1 MPGRP
6 GKPGKPGL
14 SPPSIPPSSNLRLSA
29 YTSNLMVI
37 FSAYFFLIFNQ
48 NHRVIK
54 IVSYF
59 FSKMNQLN
67 SEPQIILTFSLT
79 NSKSNIQERKLLLY
93 QG

>member
-29 YTSNLMVI
+29 YTSNLMVT
-37 FSAYFFLIFNQ
+37 FSAYFFIFNQ

-54 IVSYF
+54 ILFNFFFENEPTLLGTPNNFYF
-59 FSKMNQLN
+59 
-67 SEPQIILTFSLT
+67 
-79 NSKSNIQERKLLLY
+79 
-93 QG
+93 

>member
-37 FSAYFFLIFNQ
+37 FSAYFFFIFNQ

-54 IVSYF
+54 FLSNF
-59 FSKMNQLN
+59 F
-67 SEPQIILTFSLT
+67 F
-79 NSKSNIQERKLLLY
+79 RK
-93 QG
+93 

>member
-37 FSAYFFLIFNQ
+37 FSAYFFSFLT
-48 NHRVIK
+48 K
-54 IVSYF
+54 IIV
-59 FSKMNQLN
+59 
-67 SEPQIILTFSLT
+67 
-79 NSKSNIQERKLLLY
+79 
-93 QG
+93 